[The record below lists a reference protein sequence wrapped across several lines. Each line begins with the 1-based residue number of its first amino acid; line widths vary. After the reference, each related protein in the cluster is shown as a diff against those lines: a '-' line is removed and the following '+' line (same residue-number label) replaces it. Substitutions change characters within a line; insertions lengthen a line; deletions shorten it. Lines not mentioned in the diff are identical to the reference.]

1 VRIRLG
7 EGTKVEAQIRDHI
20 VVTDQIEKAGGENT
34 APNPFELFLAS
45 IGTCAGF
52 YLQAFCRKH
61 KIPTDDIELE
71 MALDRN
77 EETKLIET
85 ITIRVSFPLNF
96 PRKYVPACIKSA
108 EQCTVKKHLQD
119 PPTVL
124 LEAAAG

>member
-7 EGTKVEAQIRDHI
+7 EGTKVEAQIRDH
-20 VVTDQIEKAGGENT
+20 VVLTDQIEKVGGENA

-52 YLQAFCRKH
+52 YVQAFCRKH

-85 ITIRVSFPLNF
+85 ITISVSFPPNF

>member
-1 VRIRLG
+1 MRIRLG

-85 ITIRVSFPLNF
+85 ITIRVRFPADF
-96 PRKYVPACIKSA
+96 PQKYVPACIKSA